1 MWYEKYI
8 VLPKMSGIKY
18 KKKYSRC
25 IMIDMKL
32 ATPMEVIT
40 AIESSLQVQTT
51 ITTIN

>member
-1 MWYEKYI
+1 MVRKIYTAN
-8 VLPKMSGIKY
+8 KMCGIKY
-18 KKKYSRC
+18 KKQYSGC
-25 IMIDMKL
+25 IMTEMKL